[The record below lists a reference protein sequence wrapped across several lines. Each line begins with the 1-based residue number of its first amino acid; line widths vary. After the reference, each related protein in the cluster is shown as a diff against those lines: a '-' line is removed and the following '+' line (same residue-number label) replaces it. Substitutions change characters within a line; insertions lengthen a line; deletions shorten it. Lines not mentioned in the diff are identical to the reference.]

1 MKLRIVILSFLLFAV
16 IIAIP
21 PLLLSK
27 SAHAAWL
34 DPHFWMI
41 FAFVTGLTFITIISI
56 LLVAKINKE
65 IYAQTFLAAT
75 MVKLLTCMFF
85 CLFFLVKIKVN
96 GVIFVANFFY
106 VYFFNLVFEIYGLL
120 RTLRNQKLK

>member
-1 MKLRIVILSFLLFAV
+1 MKLRTVILSFLLFAV
-16 IIAIP
+16 VIAIP
-21 PLLLSK
+21 PVLLSK

-41 FAFVTGLTFITIISI
+41 FGFVTGLTFLTTVSI
-56 LLVAKINKE
+56 LIIARINEE
-65 IYAQTFLAAT
+65 IYAQTFLGAT
-75 MVKLLTCMFF
+75 MLKLLTCMFF

-106 VYFFNLVFEIYGLL
+106 VYFFNLAFEIYGLL

>member
-1 MKLRIVILSFLLFAV
+1 MKLRTVILLFVLLAV
-16 IIAIP
+16 IIALP
-21 PLLLSK
+21 PFLLSR
-27 SAHAAWL
+27 SSYAGWI
-34 DPHFWMI
+34 DPHFWLI
-41 FAFVTGLTFITIISI
+41 FGFITGLTFITTISI
-56 LLVAKINKE
+56 LIVAKINQE

-96 GVIFVANFFY
+96 GVIFIANFFY